1 MDAKFLTDWFGVSG
15 AVFAVVFGLFKAIW
29 PEIKAQLEIRSRIK
43 GEENELRKR
52 EQQNTRDMIEA
63 VKVTNDLVAKNNEA
77 FSRHNTIFDFHIE
90 MLKELR
96 EHQKGLKSDMHKRFD
111 TVEDKL
117 DNHHANA
124 VKIESGQSEMVA
136 GLRNLYGLGRARDER
151 ELKTKEDTK

>member
-1 MDAKFLTDWFGVSG
+1 MDAKFLTEWFGVAG
-15 AVFAVVFGLFKAIW
+15 AVFAVVWGLFKAIW
-29 PEIKAQLEIRSRIK
+29 PEIKTQLEIRSRLK
-43 GEENELRKR
+43 DDENELRKK
-52 EQQNTRDMIEA
+52 EQANARDMIEA

-117 DNHHANA
+117 GEHHANA
-124 VKIESGQSEMVA
+124 VKIESEQSEIVA
-136 GLRNLYGLGRARDER
+136 GLRGLYGIG
-151 ELKTKEDTK
+151 KHKEDQ

>member
-1 MDAKFLTDWFGVSG
+1 MDTKFLTDWFGVSG

-29 PEIKAQLEIRSRIK
+29 PEIKAQLDIRSRIK
-43 GEENELRKR
+43 GEENELRKK

-77 FSRHNTIFDFHIE
+77 FSRHNTIFDYHIE

-96 EHQKGLKSDMHKRFD
+96 EHQHVLKTDMHKRFD

-117 DNHHANA
+117 ETHHTNA
-124 VKIESGQSEMVA
+124 VKIESGQAELVS
-136 GLRNLYGLGRARDER
+136 GLRSVYGLGRP
-151 ELKTKEDTK
+151 KEDTK